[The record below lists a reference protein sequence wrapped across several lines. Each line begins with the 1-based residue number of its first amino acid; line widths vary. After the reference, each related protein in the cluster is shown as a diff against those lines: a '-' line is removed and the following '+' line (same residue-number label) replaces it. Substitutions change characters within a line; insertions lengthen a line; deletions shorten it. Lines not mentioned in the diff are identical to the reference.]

1 MDKSSIELSIEQ
13 RKEALRLSI
22 GSLALEGEKPTERT
36 IEVLNLLV
44 ENKISF
50 DEASNLVKSFD

>member
-1 MDKSSIELSIEQ
+1 MDKSSIEISIKE

-50 DEASNLVKSFD
+50 DEASNLVKNFD